1 MGDEEAWRLNVN
13 CVNEDLRRER
23 TKEGRNSHPGRLVAR
38 DSREDR
44 SES

>member
-1 MGDEEAWRLNVN
+1 MGDEEVWRLNVN

-23 TKEGRNSHPGRLVAR
+23 TKEGRNFYLGRLVVR